1 MMPIIISYIYKFV
14 SFNMYEAANNA
25 TENSHTEDQDYLTLT
40 VTINHSPSASC
51 QTFRMSLKR
60 WKQANFFLSP
70 LPHICLMCP

>member
-40 VTINHSPSASC
+40 VTIKITALLRLVKHSE
-51 QTFRMSLKR
+51 
-60 WKQANFFLSP
+60 
-70 LPHICLMCP
+70 CP